1 MNILTTTRA
10 RIRQVGASVG
20 NQLFALFFVSVI
32 GFVLITGYGSYY
44 TSQSILKEKLTDAS
58 EQTIAQASEK
68 LDLIYGQYDEKTEQ
82 TAINNLFLKDVR
94 DYLNP
99 DVPAADRAL
108 AKVKIQ
114 TKLNE
119 LVGVDGSLAS
129 IQLYGADGRWL
140 SAGRQPALVQDVSG
154 EPWFAGIQ
162 SNNGQALWLETAPQG
177 YSGSGDGEAGEASVG
192 LARALGN
199 QGAGEFLGAML
210 YEIKLDV
217 IGDALS
223 AVRIGDGGT
232 KLVASG
238 NRELIY
244 DSVGGDGNAAAMI
257 GAMLDGDAANAES
270 GIAYVRDGDGVDNAL
285 VYAKSTRN
293 GWYTLAY
300 VPVGQLLRE
309 TRSIWHNTLVIAG
322 LSVLL
327 AVVMGWWMARRF
339 GKPLIRLKE
348 LMQAG
353 ENGDLQVRMASSR
366 KDEIGQLAAS
376 FNGMMGQ
383 ITLFVHKSSDSARE
397 VLATSEELLR
407 ASRSTDDSAS
417 RMTRANREIAA
428 GSAELSA
435 ETEKVSGMAAETTV
449 RMGTV
454 IERSARMEQDATEL
468 IEVGLQGQA
477 LMQRL
482 RGHTAEVET
491 KTRLMADG
499 VDKLKAGNQ
508 SVKLVMNKLQ
518 ELANRTNILAL
529 NASIEAHRAGSAG
542 AGFKVV
548 ADEIR
553 KLAEQ
558 SRTTIDGV
566 WDMTNRILE
575 EIDRTALHMEETSPI
590 LAKQSDL
597 VLSTDD
603 IFRQVQDRQNG
614 FLANLSAMA
623 EVLQN
628 MEQSQIRLASAME
641 NVSAISEQSYATSV
655 EVAAQGDLQLQI
667 SNGLL
672 RLSEQMASLSEGL
685 RKDLSRFKF

>member
-1 MNILTTTRA
+1 MTILAIARA
-10 RIRQVGASVG
+10 KIRQVGASVG
-20 NQLFALFFVSVI
+20 NQLFALFFVSII

-94 DYLNP
+94 DFLNP

-119 LVGVDGSLAS
+119 LVGVDGSLSS
-129 IQLYGADGRWL
+129 IQLYGPDGRWL
-140 SAGRQPALVQDVSG
+140 AAGRQPALAQEIAS

-177 YSGSGDGEAGEASVG
+177 YSGSHGEEGEASVG

-210 YEIKLDV
+210 YEVKLDV
-217 IGDALS
+217 IRDALS

-232 KLVASG
+232 KLVAGG

-257 GAMLDGDAANAES
+257 GAMLDGNAANAES

-285 VYAKSTRN
+285 VYAKSKQN

-327 AVVMGWWMARRF
+327 AVVMGWWMARRY

-348 LMQAG
+348 LMKAG
-353 ENGDLQVRMASSR
+353 ENGDLQVRMTSSR

-383 ITLFVHKSSDSARE
+383 ITQFVHKSSDSARE

-449 RMGTV
+449 RMGSV
-454 IERSARMEQDATEL
+454 IARSARMEQDATDL

-566 WDMTNRILE
+566 WDMTNHILE
-575 EIDRTALHMEETSPI
+575 DIDRTALHMEETSPI

-603 IFRQVQDRQNG
+603 IFRQVQERQNG
-614 FLANLSAMA
+614 FLSNLSAMA

-667 SNGLL
+667 SSGLL
-672 RLSEQMASLSEGL
+672 RLSERMASLSEGL
-685 RKDLSRFKF
+685 RKDLSRFTF